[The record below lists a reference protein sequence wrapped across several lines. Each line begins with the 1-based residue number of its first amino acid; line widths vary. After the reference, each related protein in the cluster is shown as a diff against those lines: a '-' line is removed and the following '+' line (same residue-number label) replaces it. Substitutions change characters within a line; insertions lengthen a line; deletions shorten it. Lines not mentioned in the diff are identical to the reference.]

1 VKNNM
6 DDVATSRSSN
16 SSHITALIVAAIAA
30 FVVFLDTTIVNL
42 ALPTLSREFNAD
54 RSSIEWILNAYTLAF
69 AAIMLS
75 AGVMS
80 DRFGAKRIFIPGVLV
95 FMIASIGCAEAQNI
109 TMLNLFRLVQGA
121 GAALLLPSSLSLA
134 IHNVDEVQ
142 LRRVAIS
149 LWSAAGGV
157 GMAAGPLVGGLVVNS
172 LGWRWMFWM
181 NVLVGLVAVA
191 LTFQL
196 GPSLPRAKLRLDIF
210 GQITATIAIGCLVF
224 IFIEGP
230 HLGWNALPL
239 LLSATLGIAAIV
251 SFVMGE
257 RKTPHPLIPPRLAA
271 RAEFIGSAILGA
283 LFNLSF
289 YGVLF
294 ALSLLLQDVKGESA
308 LRAGLS
314 FLPLT
319 GLIFVGSLIAPRISL
334 RTSTNSVLYLGQTLL
349 AGGLLLTIFT
359 APLAQ
364 AWPLAISLLP
374 MGFGSGLLVPT
385 MTARMLES
393 LPQDLTGAA
402 SGSFNTS
409 RQLGGAIGVALF
421 GTLLGS
427 SSHINT
433 GFTTCLT
440 VSLVCI
446 AVSAALTLTLLRGTK
461 RRAKQATQH
470 FKL

>member
-1 VKNNM
+1 
-6 DDVATSRSSN
+6 
-16 SSHITALIVAAIAA
+16 
-30 FVVFLDTTIVNL
+30 
-42 ALPTLSREFNAD
+42 
-54 RSSIEWILNAYTLAF
+54 
-69 AAIMLS
+69 
-75 AGVMS
+75 
-80 DRFGAKRIFIPGVLV
+80 
-95 FMIASIGCAEAQNI
+95 
-109 TMLNLFRLVQGA
+109 
-121 GAALLLPSSLSLA
+121 
-134 IHNVDEVQ
+134 
-142 LRRVAIS
+142 
-149 LWSAAGGV
+149 
-157 GMAAGPLVGGLVVNS
+157 MAAGPLIGGLVVNI

-196 GPSLPRAKLRLDIF
+196 GPSLRPVKLRLDIF

-230 HLGWNALPL
+230 HLGWNAPPL
-239 LLSATLGIAAIV
+239 LLTAALCVAAIV
-251 SFVMGE
+251 SFVIGE
-257 RKTPHPLIPPRLAA
+257 RRTPHPLIPPRLAA

-283 LFNLSF
+283 LFNFSF

-294 ALSLLLQDVKGESA
+294 VLSLLLQDVKGESA
-308 LRAGLS
+308 LRAGLG

-319 GLIFVGSLIAPRISL
+319 GLIFVGNLIAPRISR
-334 RTSTNSVLYLGQTLL
+334 RTSTNIVLYLGQALF

-364 AWPLAISLLP
+364 SWPLAFSLLP
-374 MGFGSGLLVPT
+374 MGFGAGLLVPT

-402 SGSFNTS
+402 SGSFNTC
-409 RQLGGAIGVALF
+409 RQLGGAIGVAFF

-427 SSHINT
+427 SSPINT

-446 AVSAALTLTLLRGTK
+446 AVSSVLTLTLLGGT
-461 RRAKQATQH
+461 RRHAKQVSN
-470 FKL
+470 